1 MDKITSRQVIGWF
14 YQTLNSAQGAPWINQ
29 VSNYFTSDQD
39 IEEYYWLG
47 MVPAM
52 REWIGG
58 RQAKGLKEQGIQIK
72 NRHFEGTLE
81 FLVKHMRRD
90 KSGQIKVRIQ
100 ELAKRAN
107 THWASLLSQLILL
120 GESQLCYDGQ
130 YFFDSD
136 HKEGDSGT
144 QSNLVSVDI
153 SSLPASTH
161 GEPANPSV
169 EEMQLAIARAVAQIV
184 SFRDNAGEPMNE
196 DATQFLVMTPIS
208 LMNTALNAVATPSQ
222 VAASQT
228 ALEGLKQNFSIS
240 VTGNARLSAWSDK
253 FTVFRTDSFIKSFIR
268 QEETGAI
275 MKAKAEGSE
284 YEFDNDAHQY
294 GVDSWR
300 NVGYGYWQ
308 NSCLIHMV

>member
-107 THWASLLSQLILL
+107 TH
-120 GESQLCYDGQ
+120 
-130 YFFDSD
+130 
-136 HKEGDSGT
+136 
-144 QSNLVSVDI
+144 VSI
-153 SSLPASTH
+153 P
-161 GEPANPSV
+161 
-169 EEMQLAIARAVAQIV
+169 
-184 SFRDNAGEPMNE
+184 F
-196 DATQFLVMTPIS
+196 
-208 LMNTALNAVATPSQ
+208 
-222 VAASQT
+222 
-228 ALEGLKQNFSIS
+228 
-240 VTGNARLSAWSDK
+240 WSD
-253 FTVFRTDSFIKSFIR
+253 
-268 QEETGAI
+268 
-275 MKAKAEGSE
+275 
-284 YEFDNDAHQY
+284 
-294 GVDSWR
+294 
-300 NVGYGYWQ
+300 
-308 NSCLIHMV
+308 